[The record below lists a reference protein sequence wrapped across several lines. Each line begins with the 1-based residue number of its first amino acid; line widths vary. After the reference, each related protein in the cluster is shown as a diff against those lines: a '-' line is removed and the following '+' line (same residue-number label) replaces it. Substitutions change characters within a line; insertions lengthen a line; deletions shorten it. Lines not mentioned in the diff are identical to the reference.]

1 MRIVGIDLS
10 LTGTG
15 LAEITL
21 EIGALDDLAL
31 PATKVVTSQP
41 TKDSTLVDDFNRQT
55 AITVPVLAWALG
67 TETLMGNGFDYPNR
81 ADLVVIE
88 ALFNSKTSAG
98 MLIERA
104 GLWWRIVGSL
114 ICYGIPIVVVNQAQ
128 GKKFLTGNGGSDKGG
143 MTLAAARLYPQWTP
157 STVKNTNDEADAL
170 ALASI
175 GVCLMASVEDW
186 PVPETDYR
194 HKIVDDLSTKQLR
207 REKAA

>member
-1 MRIVGIDLS
+1 VRIVGIDLS

-15 LAEITL
+15 LAEL
-21 EIGALDDLAL
+21 MADPYHGLVNWSAK
-31 PATKVVTSQP
+31 TKVVTSQP
-41 TKDSTLVDDFNRQT
+41 PKESSLENDFHRQT

-67 TETLMGNGFDYPNR
+67 TETLMDNGFEYPDR

-88 ALFNSKTSAG
+88 ALFNSKTNAG

-114 ICYGIPIVVVNQAQ
+114 ICYGIPVVVANQSQA
-128 GKKFLTGNGGSDKGG
+128 KKFFTGNGGSDKAAVA
-143 MTLAAARLYPQWTP
+143 MAAARLYPQWTP
-157 STVKNTNDEADAL
+157 STVKNTNDEADGL
-170 ALASI
+170 SHASI
-175 GVCLMASVEDW
+175 GACLLADVAEW

-194 HKIVDDLSTKQLR
+194 HKIVDDLSKKQLR

>member
-15 LAEITL
+15 LAELTVDMPGQHWAAVTEVVISS
-21 EIGALDDLAL
+21 GKKSDDLEQRFHRQSMI
-31 PATKVVTSQP
+31 AT
-41 TKDSTLVDDFNRQT
+41 
-55 AITVPVLAWALG
+55 PVIAWALG
-67 TETLMGNGFDYPNR
+67 AETLLGNGYEYPNR
-81 ADLVVIE
+81 ADLVLIE
-88 ALFNSKTSAG
+88 GLFSAG
-98 MLIERA
+98 QVGGSQIDRS

-114 ICYGIPIVVVNQAQ
+114 ICYGLTPVVVTPLQ
-128 GKKFLTGNGGSDKGG
+128 GKKFFTGNGSSDKGG
-143 MTLAAARLYPQWTP
+143 MTMSAARLYPQWTP